1 MSVAKYETHATVRE
15 FKVLVADDSR
25 IYRRLVEDTLS
36 EKQYA
41 LLFAK
46 SGREAIDLFSE
57 HQPSLVITDWMM
69 PDLSGIELCE
79 HIRNH
84 SSQASYTYLIILTGI
99 TEKDKLVKGLA
110 AGADDY
116 LTKPFHSDELLAR
129 VGVGHRIVELHRQ
142 LDAKN
147 LLLEELALTDSL
159 TGLPN
164 RRAIEDWATRQL
176 SGAARYGFS
185 FLVIMADLDHFKA
198 VNDTY
203 GHDAGNAVLKRFS
216 EILRTNSR
224 RSDICGR
231 IGGEEFLFILTH
243 TTQENARVV
252 IERVR
257 ADLEATKF
265 DFNGSSLTVTASF
278 GVAGFEGTHAPDFN
292 RLVSQAD
299 AALYAAK
306 RTGRNRIEIAGCISS
321 SSENVV
327 GG

>member
-1 MSVAKYETHATVRE
+1 MKLVKDEMDAAARE
-15 FKVLVADDSR
+15 FKVLVADDSP
-25 IYRRLVEDTLS
+25 IYRKLVEHTLS

-41 LLFAK
+41 VLFAK
-46 SGREAIDLFSE
+46 SGREAMELFSE

-84 SSQASYTYLIILTGI
+84 PQQSYTYLIILTGI
-99 TEKDKLVKGLA
+99 TEKNKLVKGLA

-129 VGVGHRIVELHRQ
+129 VGVGQRIVELHRQ
-142 LDAKN
+142 LAAKN
-147 LLLEELALTDSL
+147 RLLEELALTDSL

-164 RRAIEDWATRQL
+164 RRAIEEWATRQL
-176 SGAARYGFS
+176 SAAARYGFS
-185 FLVIMADLDHFKA
+185 FLVVLADLDHFKT
-198 VNDTY
+198 VNDTH
-203 GHDAGNAVLKRFS
+203 GHDAGDTVLKKFA
-216 EILRTNSR
+216 EILKTNSR

-231 IGGEEFLFILTH
+231 IGGEEFLFVLTH

-252 IERVR
+252 IERIR
-257 ADLEATKF
+257 AQLEAARF
-265 DFNGSSLTVTASF
+265 DFDASSLTVTASF
-278 GVAGFEGTHAPDFN
+278 GVAGFEGTQAPDFN

-306 RTGRNRIEIAGCISS
+306 RTGRNRIEIAAAQ
-321 SSENVV
+321 VL
-327 GG
+327 

>member
-1 MSVAKYETHATVRE
+1 MRSAKAELDAIARD
-15 FKVLVADDSR
+15 FKVLVADDSP
-25 IYRRLVEDTLS
+25 IYRKLVEHTLS

-69 PDLSGIELCE
+69 PDLSGIQLCE

-84 SSQASYTYLIILTGI
+84 PRQTYTYLIILTGI
-99 TEKDKLVKGLA
+99 TEKNKLVKGLA

-142 LDAKN
+142 LEAKN
-147 LLLEELALTDSL
+147 SLLEELALTDPL

-164 RRAIEDWATRQL
+164 RRAIEEWATRQL

-185 FLVIMADLDHFKA
+185 FLVVLADVDHFKA
-198 VNDTY
+198 VNDTH
-203 GHDAGNAVLKRFS
+203 GHDAGDAVLKKFAD
-216 EILRTNSR
+216 ILKTNSR

-243 TTQENARVV
+243 TTQENAVVV
-252 IERVR
+252 IERIR
-257 ADLEATKF
+257 AQLEAAKF
-265 DFNGSSLTVTASF
+265 DFGGSSLTVTASF
-278 GVAGFEGTHAPDFN
+278 GLAGFEGTQAPDFK

-306 RTGRNRIEIAGCISS
+306 RSGRNRIEIAATQ
-321 SSENVV
+321 VL
-327 GG
+327 

>member
-1 MSVAKYETHATVRE
+1 MRLAKCEVDATACD

-25 IYRRLVEDTLS
+25 IYRKLVEHALS
-36 EKQYA
+36 KRQYTV
-41 LLFAK
+41 LFAK
-46 SGREAIDLFSE
+46 SGSEAIDLFSE

-69 PDLSGIELCE
+69 PDLSGIELCQ
-79 HIRNH
+79 HIRNDLR
-84 SSQASYTYLIILTGI
+84 QTYTYIIILTGI

-129 VGVGHRIVELHRQ
+129 VGVGRRIVELHRQ
-142 LDAKN
+142 LEAKN
-147 LLLEELALTDSL
+147 LLLEELALTDPL

-185 FLVIMADLDHFKA
+185 FLVVLADLDHFKT
-198 VNDTY
+198 VNDAH
-203 GHDAGNAVLKRFS
+203 GHDAGDIVLKKFS
-216 EILRTNSR
+216 EILKTNSR

-231 IGGEEFLFILTH
+231 IGGEEFLFVLTH

-252 IERVR
+252 VERIR
-257 ADLEATKF
+257 AELEAAKF
-265 DFNGSSLTVTASF
+265 DFDGSSLTVTASF
-278 GVAGFEGTHAPDFN
+278 GLAGFEGTQAPDFN

-299 AALYAAK
+299 AALYSAK
-306 RTGRNRIEIAGCISS
+306 RQGRNRLEL
-321 SSENVV
+321 SEMRTL
-327 GG
+327 